1 MSLQVG
7 QRVGSYEITALLGK
21 GGMGEVYRARDT
33 RLGRDVA
40 IKILSHE
47 LTDHSGQLTRFE
59 REARVLASLNH
70 PNIGAIYGVEESR
83 GGRALVLELVEGDT
97 LAQKISGRLSIDQ
110 ILSIARQIADALDVA
125 HEKGIVHRDLK
136 PANVK
141 ITPDGVV
148 KVLDFGLAK
157 LAMPSGS
164 PPPSVNSDTVEPL
177 TALGATEHGMILGTV
192 AYMSP
197 EQARGLTVDKRT
209 DIWAFGC
216 VLYEM
221 LVGRAAFAGET
232 TTDILGSI
240 IGSGPDWSALPTST
254 PALIQRLLR
263 RCLAKDPKERLRDIG
278 DARTEI
284 DETRTGATTITTAS
298 KTSRLPWLIA
308 SVAAVVAI
316 AAVVTAW
323 LYHVKPDNVT
333 PRFSRIIPLTSGPAR
348 DLGPA
353 ISPDGKWVAY
363 ISNVGGQPD
372 IWVKF
377 VGGGEAVNLTAAANL
392 EISATTSVGGLDISP
407 DGTRIAVMAK
417 TRSSTGA
424 FSTWEIPAPLPGPPR
439 KLLDDGFLGM
449 RWSQDGRAIAFIHAG
464 AAAGDALW
472 VADPDGT
479 NRREILPARDGI
491 HIHWPTWSKDG
502 LVYFIRTI
510 TTVANLDQVEIY
522 RVNPKGGAEEPVVS
536 TLRRAMHP
544 VLIPNGAGLIYA
556 ANPTGVDLGLWW
568 LPAAGKDA
576 IRLTMGIGDYSE
588 PRISADGRT
597 LVATRYE
604 VHQSLMRVTTTE
616 GELGRI
622 TAVTDGYGGDLD
634 PSVSPSGDRIV
645 FSSSR
650 TGERHLWTARIDGSE
665 LRQLTSGSG
674 SDDRP
679 AFSPDGKQIVF
690 NSDRDGRHGIWLISA
705 DGGVPKK
712 LADVRTTGGLSWS
725 PDGSKVVYAAGA
737 GGWPSLWT
745 LSVDTGQV
753 QAIAAAGAVGE
764 PVWNPGRDLI
774 AYMQA
779 LTNGPAFTRISF
791 VNSAGQPQY
800 TTLPPAPDIS
810 AGFSNGIAAWSPDG
824 QRLAV
829 VAQNT
834 NTAAS
839 IWIVTPA
846 ANAPFRKLVELPVGP
861 RIRGISWT
869 RDGKAVIFG
878 QHDSTGDIVLMDG
891 GS

>member
-1 MSLQVG
+1 MSLQIG

-40 IKILSHE
+40 IKILARE
-47 LTDHSGQLTRFE
+47 FTDHSDQLTRFE

-97 LAQKISGRLSIDQ
+97 LAQKISGRLPIDQ

-136 PANVK
+136 PANIK
-141 ITPDGVV
+141 ITPDGAV

-164 PPPSVNSDTVEPL
+164 VPASTNPDTVETL

-197 EQARGLTVDKRT
+197 EQARGQTVDKRT

-232 TTDILGSI
+232 TTDILASI

-254 PALIQRLLR
+254 PAVIQRLLR
-263 RCLAKDPKERLRDIG
+263 RCLTKDPKERLRDIG

-284 DETRTGATTITTAS
+284 NEARTGATTITTAP
-298 KTSRLPWLIA
+298 KTSRVPWLIA
-308 SVAAVVAI
+308 SVAAVIAI
-316 AAVVTAW
+316 AAVGMAW
-323 LYHVKPDNVT
+323 LYHPKSDNVAS
-333 PRFSRIIPLTSGPAR
+333 RFSRIIPLTSGPAR
-348 DLGPA
+348 ELGPA

-377 VGGGEAVNLTAAANL
+377 VAGGEAVNLTAAANL
-392 EISATTSVGGLDISP
+392 EISATTGIGGLDISP

-417 TRSSTGA
+417 VRNSTVP
-424 FSTWEIPAPLPGPPR
+424 FSTWEIPAPLPGAPR
-439 KLLDDGFLGM
+439 KLLDDGLLGM
-449 RWSQDGRAIAFIHAG
+449 RWSQDGRAIAFIRAG

-472 VADPDGT
+472 VADADAT

-510 TTVANLDQVEIY
+510 TNLDQAEIY
-522 RVNPKGGAEEPVVS
+522 RVNPRGGAAEPVVS

-544 VLIPNGAGLIYA
+544 VLIPSGDGLIYA

-568 LPAAGKDA
+568 LPVAGKDA

-588 PRISADGRT
+588 PRISADGRK

-604 VHQSLMRVTTTE
+604 VRQSVMRVSTTE
-616 GELGRI
+616 PELGRV

-634 PSVSPSGDRIV
+634 PNVSPSDDRIV

-665 LRQLTSGSG
+665 LRQLTSGTSF
-674 SDDRP
+674 DDRP
-679 AFSPDGKQIVF
+679 SFSPDGKRIVF
-690 NSDRDGRHGIWLISA
+690 NSDRGGRRGIWIINA
-705 DGGVPKK
+705 DGGTPRKI
-712 LADVRTTGGLSWS
+712 ADVATTGGLSWS
-725 PDGSKVVYAAGA
+725 RDGSKVIYAAGA
-737 GGWPSLWT
+737 GGWPSLWS

-753 QAIAAAGAVGE
+753 QAIATSGAVSE
-764 PVWNPGRDLI
+764 PVWNPSQDLI

-779 LTNGPAFTRISF
+779 STKGPAFTGISF
-791 VNSAGQPQY
+791 VTPAGQPEH
-800 TTLPPAPDIS
+800 TTLPAAPDIS
-810 AGFSNGIAAWSPDG
+810 AGFSNGMAAWSPDG
-824 QRLAV
+824 RRLAV
-829 VAQNT
+829 VAQNS

-839 IWIVTPA
+839 IWIVTTDA
-846 ANAPFRKLVELPVGP
+846 KAPFRKLIELPVGP

-869 RDGKAVIFG
+869 RDGNAVIFG

>member
-40 IKILSHE
+40 IKILARQF
-47 LTDHSGQLTRFE
+47 TDHSDQLTRFE

-70 PNIGAIYGVEESR
+70 PNIGAIYGVEESK

-97 LAQKISGRLSIDQ
+97 LAQKISGRISIDQ

-136 PANVK
+136 PANIK
-141 ITPDGVV
+141 ITPGGVV

-164 PPPSVNSDTVEPL
+164 ASPGVNADTIETL
-177 TALGATEHGMILGTV
+177 TALGATEHGVILGTV

-197 EQARGLTVDKRT
+197 EQARGQTVDKRT

-232 TTDILGSI
+232 TTDILAAI
-240 IGSGPDWSALPTST
+240 VGSGPDWSALPSST
-254 PALIQRLLR
+254 PAVIQRLLR
-263 RCLAKDPKERLRDIG
+263 RCLTKHPKERLRDIG

-284 DETRTGATTITTAS
+284 DEARTGATTIPPTAP
-298 KTSRLPWLIA
+298 TSRLPWLIA
-308 SVAAVVAI
+308 SVAAVVAV
-316 AAVVTAW
+316 AALAAAW
-323 LYHVKPDNVT
+323 LIQPKPNNVA
-333 PRFSRIIPLTSGPAR
+333 PRFTRIIPLTSGPAR

-363 ISNVGGQPD
+363 ISNVGGQND
-372 IWVKF
+372 IWVRF
-377 VGGGEAVNLTAAANL
+377 VAGGEANLTAATNL
-392 EISATTSVGGLDISP
+392 SISATTGIGGLDISP

-417 TRSSTGA
+417 PRSSNGSFA
-424 FSTWEIPAPLPGPPR
+424 TWEIPAPLPGEPR
-439 KLLDDGFLGM
+439 QLLDEGLLGM
-449 RWSQDGRAIAFIHAG
+449 RWSQDGRAIAFIRAG

-472 VADPDGT
+472 VADADGT

-510 TTVANLDQVEIY
+510 TTVANLDQAEIY
-522 RVNPKGGAEEPVVS
+522 RINPRGGAAEPVVS

-544 VLIPNGAGLIYA
+544 VLIPNGDGLIYA

-568 LPAAGKDA
+568 LPATVKDP

-588 PRISADGRT
+588 PRVSADGRT

-604 VHQSLMRVTTTE
+604 VRQSLMRVATTE
-616 GELGRI
+616 AEFGRVA
-622 TAVTDGYGGDLD
+622 AVTNGYGGDLD

-665 LRQLTSGSG
+665 MRQLTSGTG
-674 SDDRP
+674 LDDRP
-679 AFSPDGKQIVF
+679 TFSPDGKQIVF
-690 NSDRDGRHGIWLISA
+690 NSDRGGRRSIWVIKA
-705 DGGVPKK
+705 DGGTPRKV
-712 LADVRTTGGLSWS
+712 ADAPTIGGLSWS
-725 PDGSKVVYAAGA
+725 RDGSKVVYAAGT
-737 GGWPSLWT
+737 GGWPTLWS

-753 QAIAAAGAVGE
+753 QPIAAPGAVSE
-764 PVWNPGRDLI
+764 PAWNPGRDLI

-779 LTNGPAFTRISF
+779 LTTGDAAFTRLSF
-791 VNSAGQPQY
+791 VNSKGEPQY
-800 TTLPPAPDIS
+800 TTLPPSPDIS
-810 AGFSNGIAAWSPDG
+810 AGFSNGTTAWSPDG

-834 NTAAS
+834 NTVAS
-839 IWIVTPA
+839 IWIVTPDSKD
-846 ANAPFRKLVELPVGP
+846 PFRKLVELPVGP

-869 RDGKAVIFG
+869 PDGKALIFG
-878 QHDSTGDIVLMDG
+878 QHDSIGDIVLMDG
-891 GS
+891 GN